1 MFMNSNQWYK
11 HQVTNWMNTWKHATI
26 PGFQITTLQFILRD
40 WHSLPNHAHKPHFI
54 LKKSQWDMQY
64 YWKWTLKELLVRI
77 FHMFSYVRF
86 FSFIDSVHLKKKKL
100 IRNHRKFSMYWK
112 LWSAFQEAIYHNNF
126 SKRFANGKDRSKWM
140 WSNPARMG
148 ADLPRSISFIPV
160 PGLVFCKP
168 HCSLTLCH
176 SGPTPLLCP
185 SSLSLFWSLPFSLCG
200 AFLAAVLCT
209 TIIREIP
216 MFPFRLAILM
226 CCTLYWSRIVQARLL
241 TC

>member
-1 MFMNSNQWYK
+1 MGYA
-11 HQVTNWMNTWKHATI
+11 V
-26 PGFQITTLQFILRD
+26 L
-40 WHSLPNHAHKPHFI
+40 
-54 LKKSQWDMQY
+54 LKVDPQRTPCQ
-64 YWKWTLKELLVRI
+64 
-77 FHMFSYVRF
+77 HFSYWICRNLCLF
-86 FSFIDSVHLKKKKL
+86 FHWFSALKKKKKNL
-100 IRNHRKFSMYWK
+100 TRNHRKFSMYWK
-112 LWSAFQEAIYHNNF
+112 LWSAFQEAINHNNF

-148 ADLPRSISFIPV
+148 ADLPRNMSFIPV

-168 HCSLTLCH
+168 HCSLTFCH

-185 SSLSLFWSLPFSLCG
+185 SSLSLFWSLAFLLCG

-226 CCTLYWSRIVQARLL
+226 CCTPYWSQIVQARLL

>member
-1 MFMNSNQWYK
+1 MPTSPISYWRKFNGICSTTASGPSKNSLS
-11 HQVTNWMNTWKHATI
+11 A
-26 PGFQITTLQFILRD
+26 FFILNMQGPLFFL
-40 WHSLPNHAHKPHFI
+40 SLI
-54 LKKSQWDMQY
+54 QC
-64 YWKWTLKELLVRI
+64 T
-77 FHMFSYVRF
+77 
-86 FSFIDSVHLKKKKL
+86 LKKKTSSGTTENFL
-100 IRNHRKFSMYWK
+100 CTGSCEVPLRKQFITII
-112 LWSAFQEAIYHNNF
+112 FQ
-126 SKRFANGKDRSKWM
+126 NGLLMAKWM

-168 HCSLTLCH
+168 HRSLTFCH
-176 SGPTPLLCP
+176 SGPMPLLCP
-185 SSLSLFWSLPFSLCG
+185 SCLSLFWSLPFLLCG

-216 MFPFRLAILM
+216 MFQFRLAILM